1 IQLNLQFINTNA
13 IESINSRLR
22 PYLESLR
29 KITNSSYMTTYFE
42 LLRLYLNTTRPFSGR
57 RSETSPV
64 ERYGHDLR
72 GKNYLDLLQ
81 DGLPSGPPIWT
92 PFL

>member
-1 IQLNLQFINTNA
+1 
-13 IESINSRLR
+13 
-22 PYLESLR
+22 
-29 KITNSSYMTTYFE
+29 FE
-42 LLRLYLNTTRPFSGR
+42 LLRLYLNTTRPFSGS

-81 DGLPSGPPIWT
+81 DGLPSGPKYGLHSSKIELSQAAPNMVGRCN
-92 PFL
+92 F